1 MRYFTL
7 KELTHSDT
15 ASQLGLDNTPGV
27 TESDN
32 LIYLVEKL
40 LDPIRERY
48 GAPIIVTSGY
58 RSPAVNEAVG
68 GVAAS
73 QHLRGEAADIS
84 AGAVTLNKQL
94 FELIRTSGLEFD
106 QLIDEKNY
114 QWVHVSLTSRGT
126 NRNQVLHL

>member
-7 KELTHSDT
+7 KELTYSDT

-68 GVAAS
+68 GVATS

-84 AGAVTLNKQL
+84 AGDVTLNKQL

>member
-7 KELTHSDT
+7 KELTYSDT

-68 GVAAS
+68 GVATS

-84 AGAVTLNKQL
+84 AGDVTLNKQL

-114 QWVHVSLTSRGT
+114 QWVHVSLTSRRM

>member
-15 ASQLGLDNTPGV
+15 ALRLGLDNTPGV
-27 TESDN
+27 TASDN

-48 GAPIIVTSGY
+48 GAPIIVISGY

-68 GVAAS
+68 GVATS

-84 AGAVTLNKQL
+84 AGA
-94 FELIRTSGLEFD
+94 
-106 QLIDEKNY
+106 
-114 QWVHVSLTSRGT
+114 SR
-126 NRNQVLHL
+126 